1 MVLGASF
8 RACLQRGLQDAYQ
21 VGSGSLLVVGEIV
34 NMKEVTVSDSRSN
47 IELLEK
53 IAELNTTIE
62 NLKVLSESQHNKI
75 GDLSNRLASASAK
88 IVNYEESDDY
98 QEMYLKEL
106 ESNYI
111 LKDLV
116 SSFIRLLSS
125 GIYKL

>member
-1 MVLGASF
+1 M
-8 RACLQRGLQDAYQ
+8 
-21 VGSGSLLVVGEIV
+21 
-34 NMKEVTVSDSRSN
+34 SDSRSN

-75 GDLSNRLASASAK
+75 GDLSSRLASASAK